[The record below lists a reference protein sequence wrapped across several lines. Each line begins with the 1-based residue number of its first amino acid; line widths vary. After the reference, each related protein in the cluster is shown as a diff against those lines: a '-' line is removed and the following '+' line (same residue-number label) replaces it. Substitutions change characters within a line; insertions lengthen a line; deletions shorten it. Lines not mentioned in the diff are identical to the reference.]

1 MLLVHSKNEI
11 LAKKKKKRQP
21 FVRKKQLKITQISQR
36 ELSYI
41 LPPFYLAMSDDVTTA
56 ISHIG

>member
-11 LAKKKKKRQP
+11 LAKKKKRQP
-21 FVRKKQLKITQISQR
+21 FFRKKQLKITQISQR